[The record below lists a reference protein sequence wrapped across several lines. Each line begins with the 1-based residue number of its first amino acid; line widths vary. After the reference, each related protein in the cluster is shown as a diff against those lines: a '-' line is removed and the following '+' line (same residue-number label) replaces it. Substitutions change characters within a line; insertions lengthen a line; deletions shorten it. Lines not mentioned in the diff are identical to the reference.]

1 LEEEGEEEEED
12 DECDMEG
19 VADCQQ
25 EGSLSE
31 DDDIISDDLD
41 DDAEDIVF
49 DNSESDMSLAGT
61 DEELGPRNKKKQ
73 RMERDRKKKKKHGK
87 GSDIFVSAEE
97 FSEMLDRVG
106 ASGLKLSGS
115 SALSNRDNAGEKQL
129 KWETERDFWFSRG
142 RKHSGKGNSNKRKW
156 NGHLHRKWNEKTA
169 KKRKKK

>member
-1 LEEEGEEEEED
+1 MKYAFAGLEDEDRDDDENEDEEEEEEGEEEEED

-73 RMERDRKKKKKHGK
+73 RMVCICSKNL
-87 GSDIFVSAEE
+87 I
-97 FSEMLDRVG
+97 
-106 ASGLKLSGS
+106 
-115 SALSNRDNAGEKQL
+115 
-129 KWETERDFWFSRG
+129 
-142 RKHSGKGNSNKRKW
+142 
-156 NGHLHRKWNEKTA
+156 
-169 KKRKKK
+169 